1 MSEEKKVTIKI
12 VKDFRYA
19 HGGHRVVEYKKGEIV
34 EVEPECAEVALEEK
48 WAEKSKAAAPEN
60 KDAGAAPENK

>member
-1 MSEEKKVTIKI
+1 MSEKKITLKV
-12 VKDFRYA
+12 VKDFRFA

-34 EVEPECAEVALEEK
+34 EVEADCAEVALEEK

-60 KDAGAAPENK
+60 KDAVAAPENK

>member
-1 MSEEKKVTIKI
+1 MSEKKVTLKV
-12 VKDFRYA
+12 VKDFRFA

-60 KDAGAAPENK
+60 KDAGTAPENK